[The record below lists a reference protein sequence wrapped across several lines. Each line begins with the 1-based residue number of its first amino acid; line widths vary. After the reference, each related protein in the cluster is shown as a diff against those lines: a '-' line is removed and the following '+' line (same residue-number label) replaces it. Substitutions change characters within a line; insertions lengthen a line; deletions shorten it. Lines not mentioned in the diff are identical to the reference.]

1 MTLVMSP
8 TAIGLAMFAGMLA
21 LMALR
26 VPIAAAM
33 FIPGALG
40 YWAISSEPALLNLL
54 KGSAVARLTVY
65 DLSVIPLFLL
75 MGQFATQGGLSRALF
90 KAAAAFVGHIRGG
103 LGMASILSA
112 GAFGA
117 VCGSSVATSATIT
130 QVAYPEMKA
139 HGYHGRLSTATLA
152 VGGTLGILIP
162 PSVPLVVYAI
172 LTEQNI
178 AKLFAAAM
186 VPGILAMLGYL
197 VVIAI
202 YCRVRP
208 ELAPPSEPL
217 PWPVRWRALA
227 GVWPIVVIFVVVFGG
242 IYSGLFSPTE
252 GAAVGA
258 VLTFVAGLVK
268 RELTWRGIERSF
280 VGTAETSA
288 MVFLIFLGADMMN
301 ATLALTAMPAALAE
315 WVGHLQVPPLVIV
328 AAILAFYVLLGC
340 VMDELSMLLLTIPV
354 VFPTVMAL
362 DLWGLAPEMKAIWF
376 GILVLMTVGI
386 GLIAPPVGLNVY
398 VVNNIARDVP
408 MAETYKGVF
417 PFLAW
422 DALRVLLLLAFP
434 VISLGLVTLLF
445 AR

>member
-1 MTLVMSP
+1 MSASAVGI
-8 TAIGLAMFAGMLA
+8 TMFAAMLV

-40 YWAISSEPALLNLL
+40 YVAIANDASLLNLL
-54 KGSAVARLTVY
+54 KGSAVARLGVY

-75 MGQFATQGGLSRALF
+75 MGQFATQGGLSRRLF
-90 KAAAAFVGHIRGG
+90 HAAAAWVGHVRGG

-130 QVAYPEMKA
+130 QVAYPEMRR
-139 HGYHGRLSTATLA
+139 HGYAGGLSTATLA
-152 VGGTLGILIP
+152 TGGTLGILIP

-197 VVIAI
+197 GVLALV
-202 YCRVRP
+202 CRAKP
-208 ELAPPSEPL
+208 HLAPPHAPTL
-217 PWPVRWRALA
+217 WPERWRALL
-227 GVWPIVVIFVVVFGG
+227 GVWPIALVFTIVFGG
-242 IYSGLFSPTE
+242 IYGGFFSPTE

-258 VLTFVAGLVK
+258 VATLGAALLQRELSWAGL
-268 RELTWRGIERSF
+268 RASF

-288 MVFLIFLGADMMN
+288 MVFMIFLGADMMN
-301 ATLALTAMPAALAE
+301 ATLALTAMPASLAT
-315 WVGHLQVPPLVIV
+315 WVGQLQVAPLVIV
-328 AAILAFYVLLGC
+328 AAVLMMYVLLGC

-354 VFPTVMAL
+354 LFPAIMGL
-362 DLWGLAPEMKAIWF
+362 DLWGLAPQEKAIWF

-398 VVNNIARDVP
+398 VVNNLARDVP
-408 MAETYKGVF
+408 MAETYRGVF

-434 VISLGLVTLLF
+434 VISLGLVRMLF
-445 AR
+445 G

>member
-1 MTLVMSP
+1 MSGG
-8 TAIGLAMFAGMLA
+8 AIGLVMFGAMLL
-21 LMALR
+21 LMAIR

-33 FIPGALG
+33 FIPGAIG
-40 YWAISSEPALLNLL
+40 YWAMTNDLALLNTL

-103 LGMASILSA
+103 LGMAAIMSA
-112 GAFGA
+112 AAFGA

-139 HGYHGRLSTATLA
+139 HGYHGRLSTAALA
-152 VGGTLGILIP
+152 TGGTLGILIP

-186 VPGILAMLGYL
+186 LPGIVAMLGYI

-208 ELAPPSEPL
+208 DLATPSEPV
-217 PWPVRWRALA
+217 PWPQRFRTLL
-227 GVWPIVVIFVVVFGG
+227 GVWPIVLIFLVVFGG
-242 IYSGLFSPTE
+242 IYGGVFSPTE

-258 VLTFVAGLVK
+258 IGTFVAGVAQ
-268 RELTWRGIERSF
+268 RELNLQGIKRSF
-280 VGTAETSA
+280 YGTAETSA
-288 MVFLIFLGADMMN
+288 MVFMIFLGADMMN
-301 ATLALTAMPAALAE
+301 AALALTQMPARLAE
-315 WVGHLQVPPLVIV
+315 WVSHLQVAPLVIV
-328 AAILAFYVLLGC
+328 GSVLLFYVLLGC

-354 VFPTVMAL
+354 IFPAIMGL
-362 DLWGLAPEMKAIWF
+362 ELWGLSPEMKAIWF

-398 VVNNIARDVP
+398 VVNGIARDVS
-408 MAETYKGVF
+408 MNETYKGVLA
-417 PFLAW
+417 FLVS
-422 DALRVLLLLAFP
+422 DFLRTAVLLFFPGLA
-434 VISLGLVTLLF
+434 LWLVGVLYS
-445 AR
+445 

>member
-1 MTLVMSP
+1 MTP
-8 TAIGLAMFAGMLA
+8 TTIGLLMFGGMLL

-33 FIPGALG
+33 FIPGAVG
-40 YWAISSEPALLNLL
+40 YMALTNDAAMLNLI
-54 KGSAVARLTVY
+54 KGSSVARLTVY

-90 KAAAAFVGHIRGG
+90 KAAAAFVGHVRGG
-103 LGMASILSA
+103 LAMAAVLSA
-112 GAFGA
+112 AAFGA

-130 QVAYPEMKA
+130 QVAYPEMKR
-139 HGYHGRLSTATLA
+139 HGYHGRLSTAALA
-152 VGGTLGILIP
+152 TGGTLGILIP

-178 AKLFAAAM
+178 GKLFAAAL
-186 VPGILAMLGYL
+186 VPGLVAMFGYL

-208 ELAPPSEPL
+208 DLAKPSEPL
-217 PWPVRWRALA
+217 PWAERWKALI
-227 GVWPIVVIFVVVFGG
+227 GIWPIVVIFFTVFGG

-258 VLTFVAGLVK
+258 VGTFIAGAAQ
-268 RELTWRGIERSF
+268 RELGRAAIVRSF
-280 VGTAETSA
+280 LGTAETSA
-288 MVFLIFLGADMMN
+288 MVFMIFLGADMMN
-301 ATLALTAMPAALAE
+301 SALAVTQMPAGIAD
-315 WVGHLQVPPLVIV
+315 WVSHLQVPPITVV
-328 AAILAFYVLLGC
+328 AAVMVLYVLLGC

-354 VFPTVMAL
+354 IFPAVMGL
-362 DLWGLAPEMKAIWF
+362 ELWGLAAEPKAIWF

-398 VVNNIARDVP
+398 VVNSIARDVS
-408 MAETYKGVF
+408 MNETYKGVL
-417 PFLAW
+417 PFLVS
-422 DALRVLLLLAFP
+422 DFLRLAVLMFFP
-434 VISLGLVTLLF
+434 VLSLGLVNLLF
-445 AR
+445 K